1 MEGGGDLNLIFC
13 IFLSAKQ
20 ANQYTKIAILTSE
33 NVGEKDFRRNI
44 FVSCRMVFHLL
55 LIMLA
60 ISHEVVGQS
69 WLTKEERLEAS
80 KIQMNFRR
88 SI

>member
-1 MEGGGDLNLIFC
+1 
-13 IFLSAKQ
+13 
-20 ANQYTKIAILTSE
+20 
-33 NVGEKDFRRNI
+33 
-44 FVSCRMVFHLL
+44 MVFHLL
-55 LIMLA
+55 LIMVA
-60 ISHEVVGQS
+60 ISHEVFGQS